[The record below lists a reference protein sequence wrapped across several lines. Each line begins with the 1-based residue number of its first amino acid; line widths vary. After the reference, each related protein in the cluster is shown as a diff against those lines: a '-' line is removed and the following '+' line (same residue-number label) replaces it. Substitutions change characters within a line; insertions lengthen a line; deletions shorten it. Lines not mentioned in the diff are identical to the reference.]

1 MRIYFKNSVIR
12 TCLFL
17 FLSVI
22 LISEFCCRWSSSS
35 ILAIDKIDYSFP
47 VFV

>member
-22 LISEFCCRWSSSS
+22 LISEFWSSSS